1 MKRPKRRRRR
11 REPDHRWLL
20 ELVEIGFEIGLLR
33 RGVPPEEQ
41 FRDVGP
47 FNGLQGFLAMMA
59 KALVDSLAAD
69 GSISPGEPTAF
80 EFRTDHGAGP
90 AVATF
95 RVAEGGQTTVT
106 FPNNLTI
113 GFRRDD
119 VAWPDDVL
127 AAMPAAD
134 PTEEGLRPLGRL
146 VAANEHRIRE
156 LAQRARDAGLGDD
169 MAIVVLARDHP
180 DCERISRNMEDAP
193 PDVLAG
199 RPLLPGDSALVYFMP
214 WHILKD
220 SETLGDNHGCRAALD
235 GCRPPDIRVLASGSG
250 GQLAAIFPGVA
261 RIGEGEPEIVVLP

>member
-11 REPDHRWLL
+11 REPDRRWLMG
-20 ELVEIGFEIGLLR
+20 LVELGLEIGVLEQ
-33 RGVPPEEQ
+33 GVPPEEQ
-41 FRDVGP
+41 FGSMPDS
-47 FNGLQGFLAMMA
+47 FHAFLAVMA
-59 KALVDSLAAD
+59 KIIAQHAAD
-69 GSISPGEPTAF
+69 TGTIAPDSTVAY
-80 EFRTDHGAGP
+80 EFRERTASGRADGYLIC
-90 AVATF
+90 TI
-95 RVAEGGQTTVT
+95 RVADGGSVTVT
-106 FPNNLTI
+106 YPNEVTI
-113 GFRRDD
+113 AFRPDD
-119 VAWPDDVL
+119 LAWPDGAL
-127 AAMPAAD
+127 PAED
-134 PTEEGLRPLGRL
+134 PTVEGLRPLGRL

-180 DCERISRNMEDAP
+180 DCERISRNMEVAP

-214 WHILKD
+214 WRILKD
-220 SETLGDNHGCRAALD
+220 SKMLGDNHGCRAALD